1 MKFLLFIL
9 ALLLLVSQAEIN
21 PSSRLPTNSANGKIP
36 THINQGGTSHEP
48 VRLLQNSLL
57 YQEMLRF
64 GVQKMTQKAFASH
77 GVQFDANPL
86 YYARAI
92 RTVPYNGL
100 RVTFE
105 VEVVD
110 VSGKNQTVTMTVNY
124 QSWKNF
130 MALENYSIDK

>member
-9 ALLLLVSQAEIN
+9 ALVFFVSQAELSLSN
-21 PSSRLPTNSANGKIP
+21 RLPVHSANGKIP
-36 THINQGGTSHEP
+36 THINNGGTSHEP
-48 VRLLQNSLL
+48 LRLLQNSLL
-57 YQEMLRF
+57 YQEMLKF

-77 GVQFDANPL
+77 GIQFDANPL

-105 VEVVD
+105 VDVAD

-130 MALENYSIDK
+130 MALEDYSISK